1 MRRFLLPAA
10 LSLLPA
16 ALSLLPLAGCGPSGE
31 PPGQSEETA
40 AMEITAAGTSF
51 PNTAGEQ
58 QWFDFQ
64 RNVEQGTEGRIR
76 VRMLVHGQ
84 LGSEE
89 QVVAGLRRER
99 AHVGNLSAM
108 AASTIVPETAILYA
122 PFLFDSEEEA
132 DFVYDHYLT
141 DLFAGLFAEQGLH
154 LMRWNEIG
162 FHHIYSVKPLVSPDD
177 MRGRRFRVSASEA
190 ARRFARALDAD
201 VIPLGFGDIVPSL
214 QTGLIEAGENSV
226 SMYVRT
232 GTSGEAPHLTLT
244 GHCFGVSV
252 IVANKAWWDRLDEA
266 DREIMATAYPSVR
279 ESRRV
284 TREEAA
290 QDLEDAADF
299 GIVPRRPDDAE
310 RMAWAA
316 AVRHVPAELAA
327 AVGGRSDRVLETIAT
342 GKAAFARRNLP

>member
-1 MRRFLLPAA
+1 MKLFAVLAA
-10 LSLLPA
+10 LSLLF
-16 ALSLLPLAGCGPSGE
+16 SAGCGPSGE
-31 PPGQSEETA
+31 APRDKAQEA
-40 AMEITAAGTSF
+40 VMEITAAGTAF
-51 PNTAGEQ
+51 PNTVGEQ

-64 RNVEQGTEGRIR
+64 RNVEEGTEGRIK

-89 QVVAGLRRER
+89 QIVAGLRRDR
-99 AHVGNLSAM
+99 VQVGNLSAM
-108 AASTIVPETAILYA
+108 VASTIVPETAILYA

-132 DFVYDHYLT
+132 DFVYDQFLT
-141 DLFAGLFAEQGLH
+141 ELFTTLFAEQGLH

-162 FHHIYSVKPLVSPDD
+162 FHHIYSVTPMLSPED

-190 ARRFARALDAD
+190 SRLFAKAFAAD
-201 VIPLGFGDIVPSL
+201 VIPLGFGEIVPSL

-244 GHCFGVSV
+244 AHCFGMSV
-252 IVANKAWWDRLDEA
+252 IVASKAWWDRLTEA
-266 DREIMATAYPSVR
+266 DRRVMAGAYPSVE

-290 QDLEDAADF
+290 RDLQNASDF
-299 GIVPRRPDDAE
+299 GIVPRRPDSAE
-310 RMAWAA
+310 RIAWAA
-316 AVRHVPAELAA
+316 TVSHVPGELAA
-327 AVGGRSDRVLETIAT
+327 AAGGRSELVLETVAE
-342 GKAAFARRNLP
+342 GRDAFARRSRPQ